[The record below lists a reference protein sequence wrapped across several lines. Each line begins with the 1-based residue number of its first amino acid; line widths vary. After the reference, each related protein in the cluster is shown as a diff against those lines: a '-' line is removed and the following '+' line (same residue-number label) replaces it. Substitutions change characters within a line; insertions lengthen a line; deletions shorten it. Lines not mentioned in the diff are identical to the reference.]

1 MSASLVDITSFCPR
15 LSRLPNH
22 SSIIHLAKL
31 QHLCQHW
38 FLTIDMNRANDT
50 QTLGHGQHDLAVS
63 RRDTTAEAELHA
75 HAATRWR
82 ELVTEQARERT
93 RMEHEHAKQISALE
107 AEIYRDLR
115 RYDGQATSAKLSLEQ
130 EFRKKQDQENAEAT
144 KTTQVKSAIHA
155 RESFPAAATDM
166 YRKDRSY
173 SSVPTPAS
181 NGGIQQNRISQA
193 LFTIATPLSH
203 ESVSKEPV
211 PTAIS
216 SKQPKKESPTPASTT
231 IDVSSN
237 FSTPTSNLHNSWD
250 DRNISKTLTHF
261 PNNIPIH
268 RQRILNQAQ
277 SSTHHCQTLAKAS
290 YPASGPRNQP
300 HGSVV
305 SRQSTSALTSPSH
318 REDSI
323 FSRNL
328 MPAPDPARECHRRRK
343 RRRPHKS
350 SSSSEYQ
357 EDSGLSSASEVL
369 LHSESG
375 TPKLSHGLRKN
386 ATARGGKGN
395 FYKALFKVTMLGYDP
410 GTGYPVTWR
419 SDLHLQ

>member
-1 MSASLVDITSFCPR
+1 
-15 LSRLPNH
+15 
-22 SSIIHLAKL
+22 
-31 QHLCQHW
+31 
-38 FLTIDMNRANDT
+38 MNRANDT

-216 SKQPKKESPTPASTT
+216 SKQPKKESPTSASTT

-261 PNNIPIH
+261 PNYIPIH
-268 RQRILNQAQ
+268 GQRILNQAQ

-343 RRRPHKS
+343 RRRTHKS

-369 LHSESG
+369 MHSESG

-386 ATARGGKGN
+386 ATARRGKGN